1 MGIIEAIILG
11 VIQGL
16 TEFLPVSSS
25 GHIILGEYILD
36 AQAEEKILYI
46 IVLHLATALSTVLVF
61 RKRISKIFRDL
72 FTFQWNDSYNFSFFI
87 LISMVPAGLAGF
99 LIEDPLDNFLNDP
112 SNASAVLS
120 LVGACLLV
128 TGGLLLFSDYAK
140 PRKGILNYWRSF
152 VIGIAQAIAIL
163 PGVSRSGSTI
173 STALL
178 IGVNRKKAAEF
189 SFLMVLPVIF
199 GAMLKK
205 GLDLAESGIGE
216 AQALPLIIGF
226 IAAFI
231 SGFIACK
238 WMLKLIQNSKL
249 KYFAFYC
256 FIVGIVAIVYTF
268 LV

>member
-1 MGIIEAIILG
+1 MGIVEAIILG

-25 GHIILGEYILD
+25 GHIILGEYILN
-36 AQAEEKILYI
+36 AQAEEKVLFI
-46 IVLHLATALSTVLVF
+46 IVVHMATALSTVVVF
-61 RKRISKIFRDL
+61 RKRIAKIFRDL
-72 FTFQWNDSYNFSFFI
+72 LTFQWNDSYNFSLFI
-87 LISMVPAGLAGF
+87 LISMVPAGIAGF
-99 LIEDPLDNFLNDP
+99 IIEDPLDQFINDP
-112 SNASAVLS
+112 ANKNAVLA
-120 LVGACLLV
+120 LVGVCLLF
-128 TGGLLLFSDYAK
+128 TGGLLLFSDNAK

-152 VIGIAQAIAIL
+152 VIGISQAIAIL

-205 GLDLAESGIGE
+205 TLDLYETGVGNTQYSS
-216 AQALPLIIGF
+216 LIAGF
-226 IAAFI
+226 VAAFI

-238 WMLKLIQNSKL
+238 WMLKLVQKSKL
-249 KYFAFYC
+249 KYFAIYC
-256 FIVGIVAIVYTF
+256 FVIGVVAIVYTF
-268 LV
+268 IV

>member
-1 MGIIEAIILG
+1 MGIVEAIILG

-25 GHIILGEYILD
+25 GHIILGEYILN
-36 AQAEEKILYI
+36 AQAEEKILFI
-46 IVLHLATALSTVLVF
+46 IVVHLATALSTIVVF
-61 RKRISKIFRDL
+61 RKRIGKIFRDL
-72 FTFQWNDSYNFSFFI
+72 LTFQWNDSYNFSLFV
-87 LISMVPAGLAGF
+87 LISMVPAAIAGF

-112 SNASAVLS
+112 NNKEAVLA
-120 LVGACLLV
+120 LVGACLLF
-128 TGGLLLFSDYAK
+128 TGLLLLFSDRAR

-163 PGVSRSGSTI
+163 PGVSRSGATI

-189 SFLMVLPVIF
+189 SFLMVLPVIL

-205 GLDLAESGIGE
+205 GLDLYENGIGDTQY
-216 AQALPLIIGF
+216 AALIAGF
-226 IAAFI
+226 IAAFVA
-231 SGFIACK
+231 GFIACK
-238 WMLKLIQNSKL
+238 WMLNLIRNSKL

-256 FIVGIVAIVYTF
+256 FVVGIVAIVYTF
-268 LV
+268 IV